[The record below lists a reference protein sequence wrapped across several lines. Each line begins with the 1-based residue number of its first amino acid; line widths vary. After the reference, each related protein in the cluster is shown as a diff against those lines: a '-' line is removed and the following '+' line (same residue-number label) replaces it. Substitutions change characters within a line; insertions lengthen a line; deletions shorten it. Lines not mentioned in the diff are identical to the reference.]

1 MAQTLAQITKQIE
14 KLQKEADALRH
25 AELKGVVDRIKVAI
39 AHYGLTPD
47 QLGFGKP
54 AVKSAKSAKTA
65 AKSGSKTAAPRFAND
80 EGQVWSGRGPR
91 PRWLREALAGGRS
104 LEEFSNEVRKRTSTA
119 SPKPKPRNLG
129 AVVVQPTKTNVAEKR
144 ARTGTKQTEMAA
156 RPAAS
161 LSDAAADA
169 RTPSAVAPKGPS
181 GAKPSLVKPASAK
194 KASATKA
201 TPATVK
207 RAPEVKAKRAN
218 RVVAAPSK
226 GTTGV
231 IPEKSSTAAPAS
243 PAA

>member
-54 AVKSAKSAKTA
+54 AVKSAKPAKA
-65 AKSGSKTAAPRFAND
+65 VARSGNKAAAPRFAND

-91 PRWLREALAGGRS
+91 PRWLREALASGRS
-104 LEEFSNEVRKRTSTA
+104 LEEFSTDARKRTSPA
-119 SPKPKPRNLG
+119 SPEPKPRNVG
-129 AVVVQPTKTNVAEKR
+129 AVVVRPAKTKR
-144 ARTGTKQTEMAA
+144 AKASTKQTELAA
-156 RPAAS
+156 HPAPS
-161 LSDAAADA
+161 LSDATADA
-169 RTPSAVAPKGPS
+169 HTPSTVAPQS
-181 GAKPSLVKPASAK
+181 LRAAKPSLAKPASAK

-201 TPATVK
+201 SPVTAK
-207 RAPEVKAKRAN
+207 RAPQVKAKRAN

-231 IPEKSSTAAPAS
+231 SAEKSSTAAPAS
-243 PAA
+243 AAP

>member
-54 AVKSAKSAKTA
+54 AVKSAKPAKA
-65 AKSGSKTAAPRFAND
+65 VARSGNKAAAPRFAND

-104 LEEFSNEVRKRTSTA
+104 LEEFSTDARKRTSNS
-119 SPKPKPRNLG
+119 SPEPKPRNVG
-129 AVVVQPTKTNVAEKR
+129 AVVVPPAKTKVAAKR
-144 ARTGTKQTEMAA
+144 AKASTKQTEMAA
-156 RPAAS
+156 QPAPS
-161 LSDAAADA
+161 PSDTTADA
-169 RTPSAVAPKGPS
+169 HTPSAVAPKGPR
-181 GAKPSLVKPASAK
+181 GAKPRLVKPASAK
-194 KASATKA
+194 KASATKE
-201 TPATVK
+201 TPVTAK
-207 RAPEVKAKRAN
+207 RAPHVKAKRAN
-218 RVVAAPSK
+218 RIVAAPSK

-231 IPEKSSTAAPAS
+231 IAEKSSTAAPAS